1 MQILPQ
7 KTNLGSRLGQAF
19 GQNLNQASSQ
29 TAQQGYQRGQLQQ
42 ALGKLKDIPENATP
56 MQAIGA
62 LIEATAGIPGAERY
76 VGQLAPLILERSRA
90 NQAPPPEDIIPGG
103 ISAQGQAPNFQQP
116 QQQMKGGQIGAQGNA
131 PQPQNFANPVLEKGT
146 NIQLAQFLPYNLG
159 EQVSPENRMK
169 ILDDV
174 KRGGGDVDFTRQ
186 QIDDYNAGKI
196 SQTDL
201 ANANVDK
208 ETAQQQKQFA
218 QEAQIAQYLG
228 PKLPEKLDEGTKV
241 LYQHLMA
248 KNLSKSKGMDEAFL
262 NTQRDIQNFDKMRS
276 EWIKNIPDGN
286 MMGMTE
292 SQTKQ
297 QGSSAKPMLDL
308 DPVAYNI
315 LESAMVQKG
324 NSIVDASH
332 TLKPVTPSLHNTLNK
347 AEDYRAYIYPKYDL
361 SDKMMQKNIDEAQE
375 RQSKEVPK
383 LAKDFEKIWDK
394 GISLI
399 NIYTDLSRKGWF
411 PAQINE
417 LFVELAPNFDSQQ
430 KVEHTQLN
438 KHPRIPVRYLTK

>member
-1 MQILPQ
+1 
-7 KTNLGSRLGQAF
+7 
-19 GQNLNQASSQ
+19 
-29 TAQQGYQRGQLQQ
+29 
-42 ALGKLKDIPENATP
+42 
-56 MQAIGA
+56 
-62 LIEATAGIPGAERY
+62 
-76 VGQLAPLILERSRA
+76 
-90 NQAPPPEDIIPGG
+90 
-103 ISAQGQAPNFQQP
+103 
-116 QQQMKGGQIGAQGNA
+116 
-131 PQPQNFANPVLEKGT
+131 
-146 NIQLAQFLPYNLG
+146 
-159 EQVSPENRMK
+159 
-169 ILDDV
+169 
-174 KRGGGDVDFTRQ
+174 
-186 QIDDYNAGKI
+186 
-196 SQTDL
+196 
-201 ANANVDK
+201 
-208 ETAQQQKQFA
+208 
-218 QEAQIAQYLG
+218 
-228 PKLPEKLDEGTKV
+228 
-241 LYQHLMA
+241 
-248 KNLSKSKGMDEAFL
+248 
-262 NTQRDIQNFDKMRS
+262 
-276 EWIKNIPDGN
+276 
-286 MMGMTE
+286 MTE

-297 QGSSAKPMLDL
+297 HGSSAKPMLDL

-332 TLKPVTPSLHNTLNK
+332 TLKPVTPSLHNALNK

-361 SDKMMQKNIDEAQE
+361 SEKMMQRNIDEAQE